1 MKTIVKGKYE
11 NELLKFLHSTLP
23 FFNELT
29 PKQKQQL
36 VDNCILRSYEPFETV
51 HNSINLN
58 YGLYLVANGILQG
71 YSISHQGRE
80 FSLYAAGSEQ
90 SSSFFCSAVDISD
103 ECTGMDFR
111 TLHKTELVFIP
122 HACWQ
127 QLIDRSL
134 PASRY
139 ALSLQ
144 RRTMGVIVN
153 SLQSSVF
160 LPAEKKLLLHI
171 WEKHTLSPSKPTIT
185 QTHEEIAYIIGTS
198 RETVSR
204 SLQKL
209 QKQGLLRIGHGKLEI
224 LNPTMLY
231 SLISEFYS
239 Q

>member
-1 MKTIVKGKYE
+1 M
-11 NELLKFLHSTLP
+11 HSSLP
-23 FFNELT
+23 FFNELST
-29 PKQKQQL
+29 KQKQYL
-36 VDNCILRSYEPFETV
+36 VDNCILRSYEPFETI
-51 HNSINLN
+51 HNALNLN
-58 YGLYLVANGILQG
+58 YGLYIVANGILQG

-80 FSLYAAGSEQ
+80 FSLYAAGNEQ

-103 ECTGMDFR
+103 ERTGMDFR

-122 HACWQ
+122 QSCWQ
-127 QLIDRSL
+127 QLVDRSL

-139 ALSLQ
+139 ALWLQ

-153 SLQSSVF
+153 SLQSSIF

-171 WEKHTLSPSKPTIT
+171 WEKYSLFPGNSTIT
-185 QTHEEIAYIIGTS
+185 QTHEEAAYIIGTS

-231 SLISEFYS
+231 NMVSEIY
-239 Q
+239 QH